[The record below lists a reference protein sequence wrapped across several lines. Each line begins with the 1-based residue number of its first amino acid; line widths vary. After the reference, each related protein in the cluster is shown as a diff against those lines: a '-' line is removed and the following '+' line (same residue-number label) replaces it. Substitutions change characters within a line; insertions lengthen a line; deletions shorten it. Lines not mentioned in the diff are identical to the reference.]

1 MKKYKVKKDLSETN
15 LKKFEWVGDAFC
27 DGIIVP
33 KLAIFKSNTD
43 YQAFL

>member
-1 MKKYKVKKDLSETN
+1 MKYKVKRDLNDPKLE
-15 LKKFEWVGDAFC
+15 KFEWVGPVFC

-33 KLAIFKSNTD
+33 KLPIFENNNQ

>member
-1 MKKYKVKKDLSETN
+1 MKYKVERDLNDPN
-15 LKKFEWVGDAFC
+15 LEKFEWVGPVFC

-33 KLAIFKSNTD
+33 KLPIFENNNQ